1 MLRVFLEIVLPVLV
15 PFLAYHLWLRLKER
29 RAKER
34 RATLR
39 GLGLTLAVALALVA
53 ASLLS
58 LSQFGGAPP
67 GTVYVPAHLDAGGD
81 LVPGRFVPK
90 GAP

>member
-15 PFLAYHLWLRLKER
+15 PFLAYHLWLRLR
-29 RAKER
+29 GL

-39 GLGLTLAVALALVA
+39 GLAMTLAVALGLAA

-67 GTVYVPAHLDAGGD
+67 GTVYVPAHLDAAGK
-81 LVPGRFVPK
+81 LVPGQFVPK
-90 GAP
+90 GTP

>member
-1 MLRVFLEIVLPVLV
+1 MVRVFLEIVLPVLV
-15 PFLAYHLWLRLKER
+15 PFLAYHLWLRLR
-29 RAKER
+29 GL

-39 GLGLTLAVALALVA
+39 GLGLTLAVALGLAA

-67 GTVYVPAHLDAGGD
+67 GTVYVPAHLDAGGN
-81 LVPGRFVPK
+81 LVPGQFVPEA
-90 GAP
+90 AP